1 MLIALYGITGNN
13 INRLV
18 YVADNNIYISPK
30 AYHINTIL
38 NEIVEFHLYYNIDI
52 SSNIAMPVHTIDSA
66 TKKITLTHT
75 CLVNLPILQAYNFTE
90 NVFAILDKIIFEKL

>member
-1 MLIALYGITGNN
+1 MLIALYGSAMH
-13 INRLV
+13 RLV

-90 NVFAILDKIIFEKL
+90 NVLQLVITIV